1 MWLEVLSIV
10 MPWRKSRWDAKRPFR
25 RKLPVLIE
33 EFSLELTEGDVRR
46 VRRRYLYGGVCLDI
60 SHRQRRRLRY
70 FHQDMA
76 RVEEVMVIA
85 KFSSPRYHVL
95 SV

>member
-1 MWLEVLSIV
+1 MCLGVLLIV
-10 MPWRKSRWDAKRPFR
+10 MPWRRSRWGAKRPR
-25 RKLPVLIE
+25 RSKLSVVIE

-76 RVEEVMVIA
+76 RVEEGMVIT
-85 KFSSPRYHVL
+85 KVSSPRYHVL